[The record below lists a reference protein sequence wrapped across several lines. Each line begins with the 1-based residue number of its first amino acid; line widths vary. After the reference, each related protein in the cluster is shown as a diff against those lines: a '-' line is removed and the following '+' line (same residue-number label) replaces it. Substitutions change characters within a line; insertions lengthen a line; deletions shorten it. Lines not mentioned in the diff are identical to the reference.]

1 MSDFKVITKA
11 ILKKNGKFLVIKR
24 SPDAH
29 AFANYWDFPGGKLE
43 EGEQPFKAVEREVFE
58 ETGLKAK
65 AQSLASAFV
74 LHHQGEHLVFLS
86 FNVRPLAGKVK
97 VSSEHTE
104 WKWVGKKFLLTE
116 KFLEPFIRD
125 LVEKKVV

>member
-1 MSDFKVITKA
+1 MPDFKVVTKA

-24 SPDAH
+24 SPKAH
-29 AFANYWDFPGGKLE
+29 AFSGYWDFPGGKLE
-43 EGEQPFKAVEREVFE
+43 QGEQPFKAVEREVFE

-65 AQSLASAFV
+65 AKRVASAFV
-74 LHHQGEHLVFLS
+74 LHHEGDHLVFITFETRLIS
-86 FNVRPLAGKVK
+86 GKVK
-97 VSSEHTE
+97 ISSEHTE
-104 WKWVGKKFLLTE
+104 SKWVGKKFLLTE